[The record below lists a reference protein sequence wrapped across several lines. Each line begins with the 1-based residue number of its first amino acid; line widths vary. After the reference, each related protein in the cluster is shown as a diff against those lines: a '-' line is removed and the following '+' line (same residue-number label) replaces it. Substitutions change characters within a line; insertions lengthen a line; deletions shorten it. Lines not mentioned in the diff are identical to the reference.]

1 MGGFGGYIDTLDE
14 GLINHTVAIVYDVAM
29 VSFTG
34 LVYIGLK

>member
-34 LVYIGLK
+34 QLCILD